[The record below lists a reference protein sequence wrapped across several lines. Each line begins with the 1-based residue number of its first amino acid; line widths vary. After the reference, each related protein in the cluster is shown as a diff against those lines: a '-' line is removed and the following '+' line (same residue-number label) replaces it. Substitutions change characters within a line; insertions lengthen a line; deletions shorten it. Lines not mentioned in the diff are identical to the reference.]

1 MTEQIVK
8 FETAKLAQEKG
19 FDVFS
24 KFGQDISL
32 FTKDGEHTYY
42 ANYGFMYSGLSDG
55 YIPAPTQ
62 SLVQKWL
69 REIHKINVF
78 VGFRMNVKKWDG
90 HAYDMNLSGKEY
102 VKIQTLQKY
111 RDRPPFDT
119 YEEAF
124 EYGIIEGLSM
134 IINK

>member
-62 SLVQKWL
+62 SIMQRWL
-69 REIHKINVF
+69 RENHDIDVWAKPFILEN
-78 VGFRMNVKKWDG
+78 ME
-90 HAYDMNLSGKEY
+90 KEY
-102 VKIQTLQKY
+102 LGFINFLPNASNGKNYTTHK
-111 RDRPPFDT
+111 T
-119 YEEAF
+119 YEEAIEF
-124 EYGIIEGLSM
+124 GIQKALESL
-134 IINK
+134 

>member
-1 MTEQIVK
+1 MTDQLITL
-8 FETAKLAQEKG
+8 ETAKLAQEKG

-62 SLVQKWL
+62 SLLQKWL
-69 REIHKINVF
+69 RETHGIHIQITKFGN
-78 VGFRMNVKKWDG
+78 MWDYNIESDEQCDDT
-90 HAYDMNLSGKEY
+90 HSCLFNSYEKALESALQSALNL
-102 VKIQTLQKY
+102 I
-111 RDRPPFDT
+111 
-119 YEEAF
+119 
-124 EYGIIEGLSM
+124 
-134 IINK
+134 